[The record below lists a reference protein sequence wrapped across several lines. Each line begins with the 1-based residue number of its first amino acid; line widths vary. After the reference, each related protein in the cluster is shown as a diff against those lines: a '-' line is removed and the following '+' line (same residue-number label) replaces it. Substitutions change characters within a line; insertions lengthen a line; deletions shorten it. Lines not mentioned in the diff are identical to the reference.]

1 MLTQSVHNESRDL
14 VTEKEI
20 ATGATLHET
29 DHDNDTDSGPPVL
42 PLPTTRH
49 SALSPYE
56 TLPSQPYSG
65 SAAAI
70 PRRKPGSAPT
80 SAGSDTLTRAV
91 STISDRT
98 IDIPAATRA
107 SNEHHFE
114 QYHDV
119 PMYSTAR
126 AFQGSFLESED
137 GHSATAATASEE
149 EARRLEE
156 ARLEEEEERRIDA
169 AIAEAE
175 RARGPLR

>member
-1 MLTQSVHNESRDL
+1 MHNESRDL

-20 ATGATLHET
+20 ATGATLHDP

-91 STISDRT
+91 STTHSERT
-98 IDIPAATRA
+98 ISIPPSATRG
-107 SNEHHFE
+107 STEHHFE
-114 QYHDV
+114 EYHDV

-137 GHSATAATASEE
+137 GRSSSAANTSSEE

-175 RARGPLR
+175 RKRGTLR